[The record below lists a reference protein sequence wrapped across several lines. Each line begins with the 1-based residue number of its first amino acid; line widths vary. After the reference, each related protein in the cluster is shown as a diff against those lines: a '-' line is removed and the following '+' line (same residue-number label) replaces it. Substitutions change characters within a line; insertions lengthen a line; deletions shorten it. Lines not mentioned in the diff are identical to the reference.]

1 MARINPRQA
10 AAYESA
16 KQRAFAKDIEK
27 DVRRKLARG
36 VQEFA
41 IRSMNGLAEAGP
53 AWTGE
58 FSQSWVFTTEGGSAQ
73 SQTAGGRVGIGKYNR
88 NDVPVRQV
96 EQYLKQGKSRFQLVN
111 TSEHAAI
118 AIDAEAAKFAPP
130 ADQLDPIK
138 VPVEYGTGRPSNEH
152 LRWQLRNEGGQDI
165 TSQITAEQD
174 WFANYVKG
182 GQLQRDLSDGVRIG
196 FSENVS

>member
-1 MARINPRQA
+1 MGRATPRQQA
-10 AAYESA
+10 ANIRRAERSIA
-16 KQRAFAKDIEK
+16 KGIREEAE
-27 DVRRKLARG
+27 RRLARSI
-36 VQEFA
+36 QEFA
-41 IRSMNGLAEAGP
+41 IRSMNNLAKAGP

-58 FSQSWVFTTEGGSAQ
+58 FSQSWAFTTEGGSAQ
-73 SQTAGGRVGIGKYNR
+73 SPTAGARTGIGKYNR

-96 EQYLKQGKSRFQLVN
+96 EQYLKRGKSRFQLVN

-138 VPVEYGTGRPSNEH
+138 VPVEHGTGRPSNEH
-152 LRWQLRNEGGQDI
+152 LRWQIRNESGQDI

-174 WFANYVKG
+174 WLTTYLEG
-182 GQLQRDLSDGVRIG
+182 GQLQKDLSDGVRLG